1 MPLAFNLY
9 EEFKEDG
16 FKIDGEEKEPS
27 DAGFLSLPTR
37 GGFAGR

>member
-1 MPLAFNLY
+1 VPLAFNLY

-16 FKIDGEEKEPS
+16 FKIAGRKRSPPMQ
-27 DAGFLSLPTR
+27 GFLSLPTR